1 MGEENYPQPQLVK
14 CHLVDSLGL
23 KQFLTVF
30 KFMSKLV
37 VLFRIV
43 YLNGMM
49 KLLKCQVGVC

>member
-1 MGEENYPQPQLVK
+1 MGEEYPQPQLVK

-43 YLNGMM
+43 YLNGIM
-49 KLLKCQVGVC
+49 KLLKCQVGIC